1 MEKPWAVRNS
11 IHGLPQD
18 LRIYLGD
25 KWLLRKVPT
34 SLYKCDFT
42 LDSNASGTS
51 NQKMGAQMD
60 APVNSS
66 LCLAIQQL
74 GKTTVLVL
82 SGAPLTRL
90 ASQN

>member
-1 MEKPWAVRNS
+1 MEKPWAVQTS
-11 IHGLPQD
+11 IHGPPQD

-34 SLYKCDFT
+34 SSYKCDFT
-42 LDSNASGTS
+42 LYSNASGTYTE
-51 NQKMGAQMD
+51 KMVAQMD
-60 APVNSS
+60 STVNSS
-66 LCLAIQQL
+66 LCLAIRQL
-74 GKTTVLVL
+74 GKTNFLVL